1 MCWIES
7 RWEKPDDFIPHSGD
21 LLSSKV
27 NEKSLGTREES
38 KSSDSHSDS
47 DEEQEAEKGEVST
60 AEKGEVSTETQKIK
74 IKFKVG
80 SWFTLFKFIYL
91 WTLQTFSFLVEDRH
105 KMKMYFG
112 NWIIIPFIDIYLV
125 ARQ

>member
-27 NEKSLGTREES
+27 NEKLLGTREES

-47 DEEQEAEKGEVST
+47 DEEQEAEKGEVP
-60 AEKGEVSTETQKIK
+60 TETQKIK

-80 SWFTLFKFIYL
+80 SWFTLFKFINL
-91 WTLQTFSFLVEDRH
+91 
-105 KMKMYFG
+105 
-112 NWIIIPFIDIYLV
+112 
-125 ARQ
+125 

>member
-27 NEKSLGTREES
+27 NEKSLDTLEES

-47 DEEQEAEKGEVST
+47 DGEQEAEKGE
-60 AEKGEVSTETQKIK
+60 ASTETQKPK

-80 SWFTLFKFIYL
+80 SCFILYK
-91 WTLQTFSFLVEDRH
+91 TVT
-105 KMKMYFG
+105 
-112 NWIIIPFIDIYLV
+112 I
-125 ARQ
+125 

>member
-7 RWEKPDDFIPHSGD
+7 RWEKPDDFIPCSGD

-27 NEKSLGTREES
+27 DEKSLSTLEES

-47 DEEQEAEKGEVST
+47 DGEEEAEKGE
-60 AEKGEVSTETQKIK
+60 AATETQKPK

-80 SWFTLFKFIYL
+80 SWFIL
-91 WTLQTFSFLVEDRH
+91 
-105 KMKMYFG
+105 
-112 NWIIIPFIDIYLV
+112 
-125 ARQ
+125 

>member
-1 MCWIES
+1 MTIKMFWIES

-27 NEKSLGTREES
+27 NEKSRDTLEES

-47 DEEQEAEKGEVST
+47 DGEKETEKGE
-60 AEKGEVSTETQKIK
+60 ASTETSKPK

-80 SWFTLFKFIYL
+80 SWFILYRTLPITESSTDL
-91 WTLQTFSFLVEDRH
+91 LSFLVKIEIKPRH
-105 KMKMYFG
+105 RFLANG
-112 NWIIIPFIDIYLV
+112 
-125 ARQ
+125 